1 MSNNWEIVSQTATVG
16 KGDDKQEIEVDCKEI
31 SWRPSSPKE
40 IAAGGGEFK
49 RLGTP
54 TFRVLFKHVKGDGI
68 YKVVA
73 QFVKLKRA
81 GKLVKVD
88 GEQQYEWRVNMHYPD
103 KVVRKQLM
111 TRNRVTSV
119 SIDCPSGE
127 TKIEKSSTGTSPYDS
142 FFNRVFPQVMRCASM
157 RLTIEGLIADVISDR
172 EEAKQA
178 A

>member
-1 MSNNWEIVSQTATVG
+1 MSNWMIVSQEAKVNKETVS
-16 KGDDKQEIEVDCKEI
+16 VDCKEI

-40 IAAGGGEFK
+40 QAAGGGEFK

-54 TFRVLFKHVKGDGI
+54 TFRVTFKHIKGTGI

-73 QFVKLKRA
+73 QYVKMKRG
-81 GKLVKVD
+81 GKLVKLA
-88 GEQQYEWRVNMHYPD
+88 GIQQFEWRVNMHYPD

-142 FFNRVFPQVMRCASM
+142 FFSRVFPGVLRCEAMRF
-157 RLTIEGLIADVISDR
+157 LIEGLLSEAISER
-172 EEAKQA
+172 EAAKEAA
-178 A
+178 